1 MFIEGLYHYSQ
12 SFDRLYEED
21 ATNPAYLQERET
33 IFTYINKTIKLIYLL
48 TKQYIAENN
57 ICEEVLYNPSEDQ
70 EQFSEEQ
77 SKASLLNS
85 LDTIIKR
92 RRSSMEQYTSSQS
105 MEAYNPLD
113 QLLSSRDGRGRDRGR
128 GRGARE
134 DESANGF
141 DLEMDIDMNIEDHVY
156 TVSNYMSTYFFSVST
171 IIDLL
176 SNNDRILFNF
186 QTFLTFLYTTYAPSD
201 NLSPLSAQTN
211 TSLTPSPKNADQKSL
226 SGTESGRNSTVE
238 QEDTPTRASP
248 ANTYASLP
256 TLPTIT
262 QMEDVL
268 LNKNSTSPLSA
279 AAVVDDQVLYCL
291 KQNKFFNH
299 IAEKLQL
306 SI

>member
-33 IFTYINKTIKLIYLL
+33 IFTYISISLVLLILSVDKTIKLIYLL

-77 SKASLLNS
+77 SKASLLSS

-171 IIDLL
+171 IIDLVYSPSCSSFL
-176 SNNDRILFNF
+176 VVQQWSHPLQLPNLLDLPLHHVCAKWQSLASFCSNQHLPD
-186 QTFLTFLYTTYAPSD
+186 
-201 NLSPLSAQTN
+201 PLSEERR
-211 TSLTPSPKNADQKSL
+211 PKVPFGNRVW
-226 SGTESGRNSTVE
+226 T
-238 QEDTPTRASP
+238 
-248 ANTYASLP
+248 
-256 TLPTIT
+256 
-262 QMEDVL
+262 
-268 LNKNSTSPLSA
+268 
-279 AAVVDDQVLYCL
+279 
-291 KQNKFFNH
+291 
-299 IAEKLQL
+299 
-306 SI
+306 